1 MSVGEMAFDLGAQ
14 RLDLADD
21 TILDLGWQVL
31 IGKIDRRLEMG
42 KNAGQA
48 IPPTAVEAAKLA
60 VELAQRLTALRLGL
74 GRGEIGD
81 GFGLQQI
88 ELAVEKGPAGKL
100 AGLREAESETGQ
112 RPHDRGEHRATA
124 VQMQLGDILP
134 RSAVRPR
141 EPQDQPVV
149 EPLSGRGIDKPCPA
163 SEPRRG

>member
-74 GRGEIGD
+74 RRGAIGD
-81 GFGLQQI
+81 GFGLQQ
-88 ELAVEKGPAGKL
+88 LAPALEKGPAGEL
-100 AGLREAESETGQ
+100 TRLGEPQPETAKH
-112 RPHDRGEHRATA
+112 PHDS
-124 VQMQLGDILP
+124 GD
-134 RSAVRPR
+134 
-141 EPQDQPVV
+141 D
-149 EPLSGRGIDKPCPA
+149 
-163 SEPRRG
+163 